1 MRALL
6 GIVFLVSGCV
16 ATSSGIQRVGENRFT
31 VSAQMSPF
39 VLSGTE
45 NSGIT
50 RAKAIDDANAYC
62 ISRGAEYAEV
72 TDERISRGESAT
84 TIIYFHC
91 SQSSN

>member
-1 MRALL
+1 MR
-6 GIVFLVSGCV
+6 VFLVAVFLLIGGCA
-16 ATSSGIQRVGENRFT
+16 ATSSGVQRVGENRFT
-31 VSAQMSPF
+31 ISTQMTPF

-62 ISRGAEYAEV
+62 ISHGAKYAEI

-91 SQSSN
+91 SK